1 MSVASVTASF
11 PAINSR
17 ARNGDASASSC
28 ENFPF
33 HGHTLWEM
41 CRHNRFEIALTT
53 GRGTLGDAHRRQ
65 TEEFRP

>member
-11 PAINSR
+11 PAMNSR
-17 ARNGDASASSC
+17 ARNGDASARSC

-41 CRHNRFEIALTT
+41 CRYNRFEISLLT
-53 GRGTLGDAHRRQ
+53 GC
-65 TEEFRP
+65 